1 MLEILTPP
9 FMIVMKKIDYKWIML
24 LLISAAYFLAQGSRQ
39 IYAAVLP
46 DIKACFGDAVSDASM
61 GLAGTVFT
69 LAFGIVIPFA
79 GLAADFFRRKWIII
93 AGGLLFGT
101 GILLTGFSAGL
112 PMLLISYGI
121 LNGIGQSLLPP
132 CNSSLIGEFHTDT
145 RGTAFSVY
153 QGAIY
158 LGIVV
163 CSIAAGKLSAAGT
176 DGWRNAFWVFGALSL
191 GWTLVMAIFLKDTPN
206 VGSRAEVSVKG
217 ALRAFFSKPTSLW
230 MMAALGCYFFATYGV
245 KIWTPVFMMRSFPDM
260 PAATAVF
267 HAVFWFYA
275 GAFAGVTLSGRI
287 SDKLKPKRPFVR
299 FEVELAGLLL
309 CIPFILLIAGTS
321 KLVPMIGGLLF
332 FGFATG
338 VYDSNLYAALLEV
351 IDPRYRAMATGI
363 FGCGGCI
370 LGAMGPFVMGLLS
383 DIFSIRTAFAALAIF
398 ALAGALCVFA
408 ARFKT
413 AKNDIL

>member
-1 MLEILTPP
+1 
-9 FMIVMKKIDYKWIML
+9 MKKIDYKWLML
-24 LLISAAYFLAQGSRQ
+24 LLISAAYFLAQGTRQ

-79 GLAADFFRRKWIII
+79 GLAADFFRRKWIIVV
-93 AGGLLFGT
+93 GSVLFGT
-101 GILLTGFSAGL
+101 GILLTGFTTGL

-163 CSIAAGKLSAAGT
+163 CSIAASRMSAWGAE
-176 DGWRNAFWVFGALSL
+176 GWRTAFWVFGALSL
-191 GWTLVMAIFLKDTPN
+191 VWTVIMSIFLKDTPN

-217 ALRAFFSKPTSLW
+217 ALQAFFSKPTSLW

-245 KIWTPVFMMRSFPDM
+245 KIWTPVYMMRSFPDM

-267 HAVFWFYA
+267 HAVFWFYV
-275 GAFAGVTLSGRI
+275 GAFAGVTLSGRV

-321 KLVPMIGGLLF
+321 NLVLMIGGLLL

-351 IDPRYRAMATGI
+351 IDPKYRAMATGI

-370 LGAMGPFVMGLLS
+370 IGALGPLVMGLLS
-383 DIFSIRTAFAALAIF
+383 DTFSIRTAFASLTLF
-398 ALAGALCVFA
+398 ALAGAFCICV

-413 AKNDIL
+413 AKKDIL

>member
-1 MLEILTPP
+1 
-9 FMIVMKKIDYKWIML
+9 MIVMKKIDYKWIML